1 MANMVTIMATYNGAL
16 YLRDAISSITND
28 TDLFISDDLST
39 DNTLS
44 VVNEFNCERRLTLVT
59 NFQGGSASRNFCHAL
74 NEVSDE
80 YDYYFLSDQDD
91 VWSENKSQLLYS
103 EMLSLESLK
112 GKDTPILIFGDSIVV
127 DNELKVIA
135 DSFFEYDGINPK
147 ILNNSANLFFQNIGQ
162 GATFIFNQAL
172 LKLIRPIPLNVY
184 MHDWWLMLYASHFGV
199 LYLSKHKTLYY
210 RQHGNNQI
218 GARKRSLISQV
229 VSNIKGNGKVS
240 KHMAL
245 VKNQIIQFIER
256 TAKFSCC
263 NNHSV
268 SFIHDYKSIS
278 NKNFLRR
285 KMFLFKYRVYLSNF
299 KRTLALY
306 LFF

>member
-1 MANMVTIMATYNGAL
+1 MGNMVTIMATYNGAL
-16 YLRDAISSITND
+16 YLKDAIASITND
-28 TDLFISDDLST
+28 SDLFISDDLST

-44 VVNEFNCERRLTLVT
+44 IVNEFNGERSLTLVT

-80 YDYYFLSDQDD
+80 YGYYFLSDQDD
-91 VWSENKSQLLYS
+91 VWSENKSQLLYG

-127 DNELKVIA
+127 DKELKVIA
-135 DSFFEYDGINPK
+135 DSFFEYDGINPE
-147 ILNNSANLFFQNIGQ
+147 ILSNPMNLFFQNIGQ

-172 LKLIRPIPLNVY
+172 LKLIRPMPLNVY
-184 MHDWWLMLYASHFGV
+184 MHDWWLMLYACHFGV
-199 LYLSKHKTLYY
+199 LHLSKHKTLYY

-218 GARKRSLISQV
+218 GARERNIISQV
-229 VSNIKGNGKVS
+229 ASNIKGNGKVS
-240 KHMAL
+240 KHIVL
-245 VKNQIIQFIER
+245 VRNQIDKFIEH
-256 TAKFSCC
+256 TAKISYC
-263 NNHSV
+263 NNNLAP
-268 SFIHDYKSIS
+268 FIHDYESIS
-278 NKNFLRR
+278 NKNFLKR
-285 KMFLFKYRVYLSNF
+285 KIFLFKYRVFLSNI